1 MAKRLLVSAL
11 LATVGVVTPALAIST
26 NDAEHVSGGGSM
38 ELPPYLQCV
47 PFARE
52 LTGIRIIGDAHTWWE
67 QAAGRYARGK
77 LPKVGAVMNFRPY
90 GNSRLGHV
98 AAVTRIVDSRTVLV
112 SHANW
117 SPIDGRRGQIERDVR
132 VIDTSPANDW
142 STVRVWFA
150 PNKALGTT
158 HWPLYGFIYNHPPG
172 PISINPPRLVKLDGK
187 ARMAAAD
194 WKSPRSAAPVQ
205 APAPK
210 LAQNDPIGAI
220 IARRTLRR

>member
-1 MAKRLLVSAL
+1 MV
-11 LATVGVVTPALAIST
+11 ATVCVGTPAVAIST
-26 NDAEHVSGGGSM
+26 SDAEHVSGGGSSQ
-38 ELPPYLQCV
+38 LPPYLQCV

-77 LPKVGAVMNFRPY
+77 LPKVGAVMNFRPH

-98 AAVTRIVDSRTVLV
+98 AAVTRIIDSRTVLV

-150 PNKALGTT
+150 PNQALGTT
-158 HWPLYGFIYNHPPG
+158 HWPLYGFIYNHAPG
-172 PISINPPRLVKLDGK
+172 PVRIDPPRLVKLGSK
-187 ARMAAAD
+187 AQ
-194 WKSPRSAAPVQ
+194 PRLALSDRKPSAVAESAPRI
-205 APAPK
+205 
-210 LAQNDPIGAI
+210 AQNDPIGAI

>member
-1 MAKRLLVSAL
+1 V
-11 LATVGVVTPALAIST
+11 ATPVAAIST
-26 NDAEHVSGGGSM
+26 NDSQHVQGGGSI

-47 PFARE
+47 PFARQ

-77 LPKVGAVMNFRPY
+77 LPKVGAVMNFRPH

-98 AAVTRIVDSRTVLV
+98 AAVTRIVGSRTVLV
-112 SHANW
+112 SHSNW

-132 VIDTSPANDW
+132 VVDTSPANDW
-142 STVRVWFA
+142 STVRVWFG

-172 PISINPPRLVKLDGK
+172 QMTIPAPRLVTLSGKSRLAALD
-187 ARMAAAD
+187 
-194 WKSPRSAAPVQ
+194 STPR
-205 APAPK
+205 PAP
-210 LAQNDPIGAI
+210 NDPIGAI
-220 IARRTLRR
+220 IARRSLRR